1 MLDKLDQRLNL
12 LELKCRR
19 PVEHLLAGEYRS
31 IFRGRGIEFEDV
43 RPYQPGDDVRT
54 MDWKVTARTGIPH
67 IKRYVEERE
76 QFFYL
81 IVDVSASMRHGSYN
95 KKAQTVSE
103 VCALLTMAAIKNQDR
118 VGLIL
123 FSDEIEQIVPAAKG
137 RSHAMR
143 IMDELINFQPKHTG
157 TDFTQALGRFAHMA
171 RKRSVVFV
179 VSDFFTENYSHE
191 LQNLACRH
199 DVNAIHIA
207 QRPFD
212 PSAAKSLVR
221 MQDAESGQQQII
233 DLKAQS
239 DAGDT
244 HTEQLQREMLES
256 GVNLLSLEVGQ
267 DCVEALAGFFQ
278 ERQRKTS
285 ESTGG

>member
-31 IFRGRGIEFEDV
+31 VFRGRGIEFEDV
-43 RPYQPGDDVRT
+43 REYQPGDDVRT
-54 MDWKVTARTGIPH
+54 MDWKVTAHTGKPH

-81 IVDVSASMRHGSYN
+81 IVDVSASMRQGSHSQ
-95 KKAQTVSE
+95 KSDTVSE

-143 IMDELINFQPKHTG
+143 IMDELVNFQPKNTG
-157 TDFTQALGRFAHMA
+157 TNFTDALGRFGLIA
-171 RKRSVVFV
+171 RKHCVVFV
-179 VSDFFTENYSHE
+179 VSDFFTDDYTRE
-191 LQNLACRH
+191 LQNLAYRH

-207 QRPFD
+207 QKPLET
-212 PSAAKSLVR
+212 SAATSLVR
-221 MQDAESGQQQII
+221 IEDAESGQQCVI
-233 DLKAQS
+233 DLKAQQKTES
-239 DAGDT
+239 N
-244 HTEQLQREMLES
+244 HTEQLQREMLDA
-256 GVNLLSLEVGQ
+256 GVSLLSLEVGD
-267 DCVEALAGFFQ
+267 DCVEALAGFFHQ
-278 ERQRKTS
+278 RQRKTDAA
-285 ESTGG
+285 TGG

>member
-1 MLDKLDQRLNL
+1 MLDELDQRLNL

-19 PVEHLLAGEYRS
+19 PVDHLLAGEYRS

-54 MDWKVTARTGIPH
+54 MDWKVTARTGTPH

-81 IVDVSASMRHGSYN
+81 IVDVSASMRHGSDSA
-95 KKAQTVSE
+95 KSKTVAE

-123 FSDEIEQIVPAAKG
+123 FSDAIEQVVPAAKG

-143 IMDELINFQPKHTG
+143 IMDELLHFQPKHTG
-157 TDFTQALGRFAHMA
+157 TNFTEALGRFAHIA
-171 RKRSVVFV
+171 RKHSVVFV
-179 VSDFFTENYSHE
+179 VSDFFTEDYSNE

-199 DVNAIHIA
+199 DVNAIHITHK
-207 QRPFD
+207 PFD
-212 PSAAKSLVR
+212 PTAAKCLVR
-221 MQDAESGQQQII
+221 MEDAESGQQRVV
-233 DLKAQS
+233 DLKAQTHAGS
-239 DAGDT
+239 D
-244 HTEQLQREMLES
+244 HCERLQTEMLES
-256 GVNLLSLEVGQ
+256 GVDLLSLEAGA
-267 DCVEALAGFFQ
+267 DCVAALAGFFQ
-278 ERQRKTS
+278 QRQRKTVDT
-285 ESTGG
+285 TGG

>member
-1 MLDKLDQRLNL
+1 MLDELDQRLNL

-54 MDWKVTARTGIPH
+54 MDWKVTARTGTPH

-81 IVDVSASMRHGSYN
+81 LVDVSASMRHGSHSD
-95 KKAQTVSE
+95 KSKTVSE
-103 VCALLTMAAIKNQDR
+103 ICALLTMAAIKNQDR

-143 IMDELINFQPKHTG
+143 IMDELINFQPKGSG
-157 TDFTQALGRFAHMA
+157 TNFTEALGRFVHIAS
-171 RKRSVVFV
+171 KRSVVFV
-179 VSDFFTENYSHE
+179 VSDFFTENYTQE

-207 QRPFD
+207 QKPFD
-212 PSAAKSLVR
+212 PAAGLSLVR
-221 MQDAESGQQQII
+221 MQDAESGQQRIV
-233 DLKAQS
+233 DLKAQPQ
-239 DAGDT
+239 AGVE
-244 HTEQLQREMLES
+244 HHLQLKREMLES
-256 GVNLLSLEVGQ
+256 GVNLLSLQVGA
-267 DCVEALAGFFQ
+267 DCVQALAGFFQ
-278 ERQRKTS
+278 QRQRQS
-285 ESTGG
+285 ADATGG